1 MTPRR
6 IEQRVLLILDPHDG
20 YDRRV
25 LTGIGQYA
33 RATSTWDFRSYCPW
47 EMDSIH
53 RLIDIWQPTGI
64 LSRFDKWGPELFQY
78 IVRTGIPLVE
88 LDARDSDIRIPRV
101 YTDARA
107 VVELAAHHM
116 MQFGIRSFGYV
127 GGSTPLDLRQIEIF
141 AEVVGRKGFTF
152 KSFHGEVR
160 DENDPSRKFNHWL
173 KQCPLPTGLLAASDW
188 VGWHVIAGCL
198 NSGFRVP
205 DDFAVMG
212 INNDQPWSELATVPL
227 SSVVIAA
234 EKIGYR
240 AASLLDQ
247 MMRGLTVSTDPVIL
261 PPIGVV
267 ARMSTDIIAAEDPD
281 IAQVL
286 RYIHAH
292 AAEGCTMKDVLRAV
306 PAHRRRVEQWFGQ
319 NLGRSP
325 FKEIQRIRIAHVKK
339 LLAETDEPMEGI
351 ARRCGFPTAKLLSRA
366 FHREAGMTLLQYRN
380 QFTQSVRA
388 LDSA

>member
-1 MTPRR
+1 MAIRR

-20 YDRRV
+20 YDRRA

-47 EMDSIH
+47 EVDSI
-53 RLIDIWQPTGI
+53 RKLLDIWQPTGI
-64 LSRFDKWGPELFQY
+64 LSRFNKWGPELFQHL
-78 IVRTGIPLVE
+78 ISTEIPLVE
-88 LDARDSDIRIPRV
+88 LDAQDPQIQIPQV

-116 MQFGIRSFGYV
+116 MQLGIRSFGYI
-127 GGSTPLDLRQIEIF
+127 GGSTPLDARQIEIF
-141 AEVVGRKGFTF
+141 AEFVGKKGFAF
-152 KSFHGEVR
+152 ASFQAEVR
-160 DENDPSRKFNHWL
+160 DEHDPAREFHHWL
-173 KQCPLPTGLLAASDW
+173 KQRPLPTGLLAASDW

-205 DDFAVMG
+205 EDFAVMG
-212 INNDQPWSELATVPL
+212 INDDQPWSELATVPL
-227 SSVVIAA
+227 SSVAIAA

-247 MMRGLTVSTDPVIL
+247 MMRGQS
-261 PPIGVV
+261 V
-267 ARMSTDIIAAEDPD
+267 ARMSTDMIAAEDPD

-286 RYIHAH
+286 RYIHDH

-306 PAHRRRVEQWFGQ
+306 PTHRRRVEQWFDQ

-339 LLAETDEPMEGI
+339 LLADTDEPMEGI

-380 QFTQSVRA
+380 QFTRSVPE